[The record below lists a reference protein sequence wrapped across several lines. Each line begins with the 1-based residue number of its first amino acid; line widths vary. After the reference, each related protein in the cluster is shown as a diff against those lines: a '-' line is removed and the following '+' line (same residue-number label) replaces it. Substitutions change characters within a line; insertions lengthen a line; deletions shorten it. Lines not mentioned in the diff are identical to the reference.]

1 MKMAVEAGVP
11 GYEDTAWAMLT
22 LGELYERY
30 GEPDKAKLL
39 YEEILAERPDY
50 PFAVGALG
58 AIQLKNKDIKKAE
71 ETTLKAI
78 DIIPEVGFYTQL
90 AEIYK
95 IQGRTEEM
103 TKIMEEVFVMLKDDE
118 DSGHNMNL
126 EYANIY
132 LDLLEKPEQALE
144 YAQKEFDK
152 RPENIDVNRMLAR
165 IYKAKSDQTMAQKF
179 AVAASVTNSKHPE
192 LKPLMAKI

>member
-1 MKMAVEAGVP
+1 
-11 GYEDTAWAMLT
+11 
-22 LGELYERY
+22 
-30 GEPDKAKLL
+30 
-39 YEEILAERPDY
+39 
-50 PFAVGALG
+50 
-58 AIQLKNKDIKKAE
+58 
-71 ETTLKAI
+71 
-78 DIIPEVGFYTQL
+78 
-90 AEIYK
+90 
-95 IQGRTEEM
+95 
-103 TKIMEEVFVMLKDDE
+103 MEEVFVMLKDDE

-165 IYKAKSDQTMAQKF
+165 IYKAKSDQTMTQKY

-192 LKPLMAKI
+192 LEPLLAKI